1 MKSVLT
7 VAMSR
12 FAKNFVK
19 KHILRDL
26 PEKSV
31 RKWVERE
38 LEQRIVRSGP
48 FQNMKYGERSRSIGL
63 VHASAYYPKLLGTYE
78 LEIASF
84 IRRIGNLRADRIVDV
99 GAAEG
104 YYAVG
109 LALITN
115 AQVVAFE
122 AHGTETLLALATLN
136 SVAHR
141 ITAHTICDAAGLRAA
156 VDGASRAFVFMDI
169 EGGESILLDPLVVPE
184 LSKAWIIV
192 EVHDCFIPG
201 TTELLKHRFATSHRI
216 EEVWS
221 RQRCPE
227 DFPLQYHARWFDPSM
242 YYLEYMGERS
252 VKTNWLYLEPII
264 FGDQIQ
270 ER

>member
-1 MKSVLT
+1 
-7 VAMSR
+7 MSR
-12 FAKNFVK
+12 IAKTFIRR
-19 KHILRDL
+19 HILRDL

-31 RKWVERE
+31 RKWVESE
-38 LEQRIVRSGP
+38 LDQRIVRSGP
-48 FQNMKYGERSRSIGL
+48 FQNMKYAQRSLLSGL
-63 VHASAYYPKLLGTYE
+63 IHASAYYPKLLGTYE

-84 IRRIGNLRADRIVDV
+84 IRRLAASRVDRVVDV

-109 LALITN
+109 LALVTN

-122 AHGTETLLALATLN
+122 AHGTGALLALAALN
-136 SVAHR
+136 GVAHR

-156 VDGASRAFVFMDI
+156 LDGASRVCVFMDI
-169 EGGESILLDPLVVPE
+169 EGGESILLDPLVAPE
-184 LSKAWIIV
+184 LSMARIIV

-201 TTELLKHRFATSHRI
+201 TTELLKRRFTTSHRI

-221 RQRCPE
+221 RQRRPE
-227 DFPLQYHARWFDPSM
+227 DFPLRYDAGWFDPSM

-252 VKTNWLYLEPII
+252 VKTNWLYLEPIA
-264 FGDQIQ
+264 FGGQIP
-270 ER
+270 EP

>member
-1 MKSVLT
+1 ML
-7 VAMSR
+7 R
-12 FAKNFVK
+12 FAKTCVR

-26 PEKSV
+26 PGTSV

-38 LEQRIVRSGP
+38 LNQRIVQSGP
-48 FQNMKYGERSRSIGL
+48 FQNMKYGERSRSSGL

-84 IRRIGNLRADRIVDV
+84 VRRIGAWRVDRVVDV

-109 LALITN
+109 LALMTN
-115 AQVVAFE
+115 APVVAFE
-122 AHGTETLLALATLN
+122 AHGTEALLALAALN
-136 SVAHR
+136 GVAHR
-141 ITAHTICDAAGLRAA
+141 ITAHTICDVAGLRAA
-156 VDGASRAFVFMDI
+156 VDGASRMCVFMDI

-184 LSKAWIIV
+184 LSKACIVV

-201 TTELLKHRFATSHRI
+201 TTELLKHRFTMSHRI

-221 RQRCPE
+221 RQRRPD
-227 DFPLQYHARWFDPSM
+227 DFPLRYHARWFDPSM

-252 VKTNWLYLEPII
+252 VKTSWLYMEPIA
-264 FGDQIQ
+264 FGDQIR
-270 ER
+270 EP